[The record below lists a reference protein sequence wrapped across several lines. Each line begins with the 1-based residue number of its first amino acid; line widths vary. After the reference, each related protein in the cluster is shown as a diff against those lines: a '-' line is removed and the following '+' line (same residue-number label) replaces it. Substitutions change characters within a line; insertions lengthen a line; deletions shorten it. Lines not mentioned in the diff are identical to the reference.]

1 MAKREENA
9 EEQDE
14 ENKLQAE
21 LQERTERVRE
31 LEIEDEEA
39 ILPRSFSKIYAPS
52 KEEYDRH
59 CLTHVPY
66 RNWCP
71 ICVQAKGLT
80 HAIHAK

>member
-14 ENKLQAE
+14 ENKLQPE
-21 LQERTERVRE
+21 LQEITERVRE

-52 KEEYDRH
+52 KE
-59 CLTHVPY
+59 
-66 RNWCP
+66 
-71 ICVQAKGLT
+71 
-80 HAIHAK
+80 